1 MLLCRHHL
9 SGNNWNCQFR
19 DMLLEQVPKTFF
31 KGRGA
36 QIMLH
41 MLADCPELV
50 QNDVLFG
57 SNMILP
63 EHAVVGVSVGVGGGK
78 DGHLDARGVLVHRA
92 RVGLQR

>member
-1 MLLCRHHL
+1 ML
-9 SGNNWNCQFR
+9 
-19 DMLLEQVPKTFF
+19 K
-31 KGRGA
+31 
-36 QIMLH
+36 

-92 RVGLQR
+92 RVGLQRWAGTHDMHGGHGGHVWGGVGI